1 MTSKIEALRGDTTRT
16 IDTTQIEEKPVICPL
31 NASGDGINWY
41 QPTPEQ
47 IKQRIAELSRKYGG
61 NFYEVYNVIK
71 CESNFRH
78 ANLYGDGGKAFG
90 VAQYHRDTFDK
101 NCKGDYYNAN
111 DQLICFFEMFKKG
124 LKNHW
129 SCWRKLLTS

>member
-1 MTSKIEALRGDTTRT
+1 MKTGDTTT
-16 IDTTQIEEKPVICPL
+16 LTEKPAGSPL

-47 IKQRIAELSRKYGG
+47 IKQRIAELSRKNGG
-61 NFYEVYNVIK
+61 NLYEMYNVIK

-78 ANLYGDGGKAFG
+78 ANLYGDGGEAFG
-90 VAQYHRDTFDK
+90 VAQFHRDTFDK

-111 DQLICFFEMFKKG
+111 DQLICFSEMFKKG

-129 SCWRKLLTS
+129 SCWKKLLTS